1 MDDEGPAFLAFSGL
15 PDENIYDFVTN
26 VEALRKHFKWSNQVT
41 YCYARTMLKG
51 SARKIVQT
59 NKPGNST
66 SNIANDTTKSK
77 TLGEEAV
84 DPNSWNNLKSA
95 LVFEF
100 SDQYAQDRAMVQLLT
115 TRQQAGESS
124 SEYTQRF
131 VSMVSSLVA
140 AHPLDSNL
148 LAMLFAT
155 GLRSEKLRWELL
167 LRRLN
172 TIDKAVG
179 YVAPDQLYKVAKL
192 ASLLSPLPTPASAVG
207 SAGELSPTSEA
218 SASFAGSAQNAGSL
232 AASSTFVD
240 EADEIS
246 MREVYGI
253 SDLDMASLGLT
264 DSGLV
269 ARGSTAN
276 GASFAL
282 DEDIDEVQ
290 SAMPWAATANADSGY
305 WTPPRLPNAQ
315 QRRQHRQSM
324 LAHTQPALHGS
335 ASMSYIGPDHSWTAN
350 RQAGRSGSFTP
361 TRLGTSTL
369 HQSMDLTDNRHRTDR
384 AQSKS
389 SADTCSD
396 IDDQM
401 RSASELNSLADQ
413 LESLSSVLRTQSD
426 SKRRRPRLC
435 YRCRQKGHIASDCPL
450 PPEMAVPN
458 QQTREKAAAANLAKP
473 LPRSNTINSSSTA
486 VSWRAGGDNF
496 SATFHPHN
504 SLGTP
509 SRRYTQSWGRNHPQ
523 NL

>member
-15 PDENIYDFVTN
+15 PDENIYDFVSN

-51 SARKIVQT
+51 SARKIVQA
-59 NKPGNST
+59 KP
-66 SNIANDTTKSK
+66 NDTKSK

-100 SDQYAQDRAMVQLLT
+100 SEQFAQDRDMVQLLRI
-115 TRQQAGESS
+115 RQQAGESS

-131 VSMVSSLVA
+131 VQMVSSLVA
-140 AHPLDSNL
+140 THPLDSNL

-179 YVAPDQLYKVAKL
+179 YVAPEQLYKVAKL
-192 ASLLSPLPTPASAVG
+192 TSLLSPLPTA

-218 SASFAGSAQNAGSL
+218 SGSFAGSAQHLGL
-232 AASSTFVD
+232 RAASSTFVD

-246 MREVYGI
+246 MREVYGE
-253 SDLDMASLGLT
+253 LDP
-264 DSGLV
+264 

-282 DEDIDEVQ
+282 DDEVQ
-290 SAMPWAATANADSGY
+290 TAMPYAAAGGY
-305 WTPPRLPNAQ
+305 WTPPRLPSTQ

-324 LAHTQPALHGS
+324 LAHAQPTLHGS
-335 ASMSYIGPDHSWTAN
+335 ASMSHIGTDHTWSAQSRT
-350 RQAGRSGSFTP
+350 FTP
-361 TRLGTSTL
+361 TRFGATTL
-369 HQSMDLTDNRHRTDR
+369 QSMELTETRYRS
-384 AQSKS
+384 QSS
-389 SADTCSD
+389 SAGSD
-396 IDDQM
+396 VDDQM
-401 RSASELNSLADQ
+401 RSATELNSLADQ
-413 LESLSSVLRTQSD
+413 LESLSSAIRTQSD

-450 PPEMAVPN
+450 PPEMAVPS
-458 QQTREKAAAANLAKP
+458 QQTREKASLAKPPSRSAANL
-473 LPRSNTINSSSTA
+473 A
-486 VSWRAGGDNF
+486 VSWRASDNVPLQPRH
-496 SATFHPHN
+496 S
-504 SLGTP
+504 SGSP

-523 NL
+523 NF